1 LFGGLER
8 IGDLHYVAP
17 EVIGSGSYGRPV
29 DMWSAGVVLFLLL
42 SGQLPF
48 LGSEDRLAEVVAKGS
63 YGVSHATTPLMSML
77 LIKLK

>member
-1 LFGGLER
+1 M
-8 IGDLHYVAP
+8 AP

-29 DMWSAGVVLFLLL
+29 DMWSAGVLLFLLL

-63 YGVSHATTPLMSML
+63 YGVSATTPLML
-77 LIKLK
+77 LLLKKLR